1 MQENYFSYDLPEK
14 DNSALLRIPAE
25 KFICEV
31 KEFQI

>member
-14 DNSALLRIPAE
+14 DNSALLRIPE
-25 KFICEV
+25 ENFICEV